1 MWSFVFQ
8 KTQAKREVYSW
19 KMVGCKKC
27 HMSFPFKA
35 KTNRFFPHSLSWK
48 RNTVFLLELLGSAGP
63 WGSLETHR
71 VLGDAGSVLGTS
83 ATCWNYSPK
92 AEVLPNT
99 NTRTLSNSHTITL
112 QPHDQHLG
120 GKSKDWVNKPG
131 SAMLGNPTHL
141 FKGESSVAF
150 MKKRSSSD
158 IMLS

>member
-83 ATCWNYSPK
+83 ATCWNYSP
-92 AEVLPNT
+92 LPPSFVPT
-99 NTRTLSNSHTITL
+99 WKSTFYSKLVRQTCYRQTILPRELFTIHFCL
-112 QPHDQHLG
+112 YENCCRRFHAL
-120 GKSKDWVNKPG
+120 KST
-131 SAMLGNPTHL
+131 THWHPL
-141 FKGESSVAF
+141 VFW
-150 MKKRSSSD
+150 
-158 IMLS
+158 L